1 MAQGNPKALIPILV
15 FVVLYLGLGI
25 TLVALR
31 VYGIL
36 KTAWATPMSPAF
48 SPVGRVDPPQGWDG
62 NRVVCLAVRQLPAEV
77 LFQVLRT
84 VKRRPSFVRTA
95 ISMT

>member
-31 VYGIL
+31 VYRIL

-48 SPVGRVDPPQGWDG
+48 SPVGRVDSPQGWDG

>member
-31 VYGIL
+31 VYRIL

-48 SPVGRVDPPQGWDG
+48 SPAGRVVPPQGRDG
-62 NRVVCLAVRQLPAEV
+62 TKVVCLAVRQLPAEV
-77 LFQVLRT
+77 LLQVLRT
-84 VKRRPSFVRTA
+84 DERQPSFVRTA

>member
-31 VYGIL
+31 VYRIL

-48 SPVGRVDPPQGWDG
+48 SPVGCTHYYIKIERVM
-62 NRVVCLAVRQLPAEV
+62 LEFLPFLINICSSSIFSE
-77 LFQVLRT
+77 Q
-84 VKRRPSFVRTA
+84 
-95 ISMT
+95 M